1 VEGVVLVAPEFVVVV
16 VVVGELLLWLALESF
31 VGAGVVVVVVV

>member
-1 VEGVVLVAPEFVVVV
+1 VEGVVLVAPESVVVV

-31 VGAGVVVVVVV
+31 VGAGVVVVAVV